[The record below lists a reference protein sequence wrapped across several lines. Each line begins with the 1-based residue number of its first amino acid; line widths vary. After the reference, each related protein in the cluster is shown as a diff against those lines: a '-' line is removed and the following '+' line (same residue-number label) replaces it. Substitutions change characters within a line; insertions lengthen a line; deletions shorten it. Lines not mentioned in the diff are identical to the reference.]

1 MSTPAEIRLARM
13 EFRHELEAIR
23 GKWAWLLA
31 LGIILIVVGTI
42 ALGTPLVASLATAV
56 AFGALLILG
65 GIAQLVGA
73 FWIREWSGFLLG
85 LLVGILYLVVGI
97 MFLRHPGEALVAM
110 TLLLACA
117 LMVVGVFRIVVSLM
131 YRFPHWGWMLALGI
145 IDLLLGIYIYSQ
157 WPFDSFFIL
166 GLFLGIDLIFTGWTW
181 VMLSLAVK
189 NVGSRIDATGAGTK
203 APA

>member
-42 ALGTPLVASLATAV
+42 ALGTPLVASLAAV
-56 AFGALLILG
+56 FGALLILG

-73 FWIREWSGFLLG
+73 FWIREWSGFLLS

-97 MFLRHPGEALVAM
+97 MCLRHL
-110 TLLLACA
+110 
-117 LMVVGVFRIVVSLM
+117 
-131 YRFPHWGWMLALGI
+131 
-145 IDLLLGIYIYSQ
+145 
-157 WPFDSFFIL
+157 
-166 GLFLGIDLIFTGWTW
+166 
-181 VMLSLAVK
+181 
-189 NVGSRIDATGAGTK
+189 
-203 APA
+203 